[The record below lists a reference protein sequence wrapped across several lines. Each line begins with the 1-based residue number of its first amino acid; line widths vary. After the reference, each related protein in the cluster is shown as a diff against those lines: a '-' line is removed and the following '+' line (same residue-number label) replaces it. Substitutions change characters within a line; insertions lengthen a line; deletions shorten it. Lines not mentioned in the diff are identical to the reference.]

1 MTIDP
6 EEENLQSL
14 RRERIARTKRF
25 LRKLPRRTNI
35 HRYPVLKWFAASAL
49 KRSYLWSFRV
59 PAVTPALYAGF
70 ILAFLPLY
78 GVQMVLS
85 FVLSLIFRANLAIV
99 VGLQFITN
107 PLTVIPI
114 YYTAFQIGRL
124 FLRMFG
130 VDGPHLNVTQ
140 ARTLFTGIHQGEW
153 GSNLQFFFSVIGL
166 TSLGAL
172 MMGIFCAAIANV
184 VYKGMAREVT
194 LSYQRLKELQARRE
208 AAYKSHQEN
217 QTDTPENHPKV

>member
-6 EEENLQSL
+6 EEENLQTL

-35 HRYPVLKWFAASAL
+35 HRYPVLKWFAASAR

-59 PAVTPALYAGF
+59 QAVTPALYAGF

-78 GVQMVLS
+78 GIQLILS
-85 FVLSLIFRANLAIV
+85 FVLSLIFRANLAV
-99 VGLQFITN
+99 VVALQFITN

-114 YYTAFQIGRL
+114 YFTAFQIGRL
-124 FLRMFG
+124 FLRLFG
-130 VDGPHLNVTQ
+130 LEGPHLNMTQ
-140 ARTLFTGIHQGEW
+140 ARALFSGIHQGDW

-184 VYKGMAREVT
+184 VYKATAREVT

-208 AAYKSHQEN
+208 AVARSAQEN
-217 QTDTPENHPKV
+217 HTENH